1 MELDRNMHKVLRF
14 ALLFTLL
21 APSLAWANDGFFVQ
35 QPITKEHLESL
46 EVNVSIADNA
56 TGACWTNL
64 KEVREYAEEK
74 FRTLGVKVSETELMS
89 ADANIYWF
97 TISVS
102 ASRVYQD
109 GNGPCFG
116 NYHIRLKGWT
126 RINDVVH
133 LAILGAKDT
142 KPFIPSSETF
152 NRSIIVGLEKVFASF
167 PKK

>member
-1 MELDRNMHKVLRF
+1 MHKVLKF

-21 APSLAWANDGFFVQ
+21 APSLAGANGGFFYDTS
-35 QPITKEHLESL
+35 ITKEYLENL
-46 EVNVSIADNA
+46 EVNVSINDNA

-74 FRTLGVKVSETELMS
+74 LRTFGVKVSDIGYKV
-89 ADANIYWF
+89 ADTNIYWLNI
-97 TISVS
+97 TVS
-102 ASRVYQD
+102 ASRLYQD
-109 GNGPCFG
+109 GSGPCFG
-116 NYHIRLKGWT
+116 NYHIRLDGYT
-126 RINDVVH
+126 IINKVAH

-142 KPFIPSSETF
+142 KGFIPSKETF